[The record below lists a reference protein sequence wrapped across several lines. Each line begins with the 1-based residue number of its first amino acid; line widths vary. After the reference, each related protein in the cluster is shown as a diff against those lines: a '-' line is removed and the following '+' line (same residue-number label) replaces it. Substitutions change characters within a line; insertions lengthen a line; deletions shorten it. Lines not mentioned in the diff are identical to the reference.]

1 MSKKKKSKK
10 SNPKNYFQNTKA
22 EVVKGMV
29 TNFTTARNKE
39 EQKHLPENTCK
50 QGTKNSGVLP
60 EKKN

>member
-22 EVVKGMV
+22 EVVKGLV

-50 QGTKNSGVLP
+50 
-60 EKKN
+60 